1 LTTAVRTLLTLIVGL
16 PSPAIEAVCRWWQ
29 AGGDTLVDVPPRPH
43 GNNLFEIFPDLPWM
57 RPRAASDQ
65 VQRVHQQAEAFR
77 ERAKANIDRQRA
89 AAARMRARVT
99 DRKQR

>member
-1 LTTAVRTLLTLIVGL
+1 LTSTVRTLLALIVGL

-43 GNNLFEIFPDLPWM
+43 RNDLFAIFPDFPWL
-57 RPRAASDQ
+57 RPRGATDQ

-89 AAARMRARVT
+89 SAARVRARIES
-99 DRKQR
+99 RKRR